1 MIRSVLEYSEATLAC
16 LRISRWSCLLAMSHT
31 SKREAGWDEYRRALR
46 PTDQAVFD
54 RLFEYAQLHTDS
66 RTVHKPLFVETP
78 ILISILLEQQ
88 RQLDDLVDR
97 LDHVEDDLN
106 DRG

>member
-1 MIRSVLEYSEATLAC
+1 
-16 LRISRWSCLLAMSHT
+16 MSHT
-31 SKREAGWDEYRRALR
+31 NQIEAEWDEYRRALR
-46 PTDQAVFD
+46 PTDQAIFD
-54 RLFEYAQLHTDS
+54 RLFEYAQLHTDPS
-66 RTVHKPLFVETP
+66 TVHKPLFVETP

-88 RQLDDLVDR
+88 IQIDDLVDR

>member
-1 MIRSVLEYSEATLAC
+1 
-16 LRISRWSCLLAMSHT
+16 MSQT
-31 SKREAGWDEYRRALR
+31 NQITAGWDEYRRALR

-54 RLFEYAQLHTDS
+54 RLFEYAQLHTDPS
-66 RTVHKPLFVETP
+66 TVHKPLFVETP
-78 ILISILLEQQ
+78 ILISMFIEQQ
-88 RQLDDLVDR
+88 IQIDDLEDR

>member
-1 MIRSVLEYSEATLAC
+1 
-16 LRISRWSCLLAMSHT
+16 MSHT
-31 SKREAGWDEYRRALR
+31 SQIEAGWDEYRRALR
-46 PTDQAVFD
+46 PTDQAIFD
-54 RLFEYAQLHTDS
+54 QLLEYAQLHIDPS
-66 RTVHKPLFVETP
+66 TVHKPLFVETP

-88 RQLDDLVDR
+88 TQIDDLEDR

>member
-1 MIRSVLEYSEATLAC
+1 M
-16 LRISRWSCLLAMSHT
+16 MQT
-31 SKREAGWDEYRRALR
+31 SQITMGWDEYRRALR

-54 RLFEYAQLHTDS
+54 RLFEYAQLHTDPS
-66 RTVHKPLFVETP
+66 TVHKPLFVETP
-78 ILISILLEQQ
+78 ILISILIEQQ

-97 LDHVEDDLN
+97 LDHIEDDLN

>member
-1 MIRSVLEYSEATLAC
+1 
-16 LRISRWSCLLAMSHT
+16 MSYT
-31 SKREAGWDEYRRALR
+31 SQITTEWDEYRRALR

-54 RLFEYAQLHTDS
+54 RLFEYAQLHTDPS
-66 RTVHKPLFVETP
+66 TVHKPLFVETP

-88 RQLDDLVDR
+88 IQIDDLEDR
-97 LDHVEDDLN
+97 LDHIEDDLN